1 MTLLSGSDPTNHA
14 SINTELA
21 VIEEEEDFF

>member
-1 MTLLSGSDPTNHA
+1 MTLLSGSDPINHS